1 MQMKAIVQI
10 LLLLGLQVNCLYS
23 QEVIETDEE
32 SSKSGKKQ
40 KSEELFTNFD
50 DKPRGKAALRVVFYN
65 VENLFDTEDDPI
77 KNDDEFTPEGV
88 RHWTPQ
94 RYNAKLKSTY
104 KTLVA
109 LGGWEAPEI
118 IGFCEV
124 ENRKVLYDLCNET
137 SLRKWNYQIIHE
149 EGGDRRGI
157 DVAMIYRPDK
167 FKVYTHHAFNIR
179 FKSDTSYRTRD
190 ILLVSGALQNKDTL
204 HIFVNHW
211 PSKFGGAKET
221 EDRRMDVAKFV
232 KSKADSLLKRN
243 ENAKIVIMGDFND
256 EPHEPSIVEG
266 LNALTPQENEP
277 LRQNSLY
284 NLMALIKDGGTHKFQ
299 THWSIIDQFFVSS
312 GLLNSKNKT
321 HTYPQNAHIFKA
333 DFLVVPDEVNLGD
346 KPNRTFNGFQY
357 NGGFSDHLPIY
368 LDILTR

>member
-1 MQMKAIVQI
+1 MKAFVQI
-10 LLLLGLQVNCLYS
+10 LLLLVLRICNLYS
-23 QEVIETDEE
+23 QEEINTDDTL
-32 SSKSGKKQ
+32 SKRNISK
-40 KSEELFTNFD
+40 KSEELFKNFD
-50 DKPRGKAALRVVFYN
+50 DKPRGKSSIRVVFYN
-65 VENLFDTEDDPI
+65 VENLFDTENDPL

-149 EGGDRRGI
+149 ESGDRRGI
-157 DVAMIYRPDK
+157 DVALIYRPDK
-167 FKVYTHHAFNIR
+167 FKVYSHNALNIK

-190 ILLVSGALQNKDTL
+190 VLLVSGVLQNKDTL
-204 HIFVNHW
+204 HVFVNHW

-221 EDRRMDVAKFV
+221 EDKRMDVAKLV
-232 KSKADSLLKRN
+232 RSKADSLFKKN
-243 ENAKIVIMGDFND
+243 SNVKIVIMGDFND
-256 EPHEPSIVEG
+256 EPFEPSIVEG
-266 LNALTPQENEP
+266 LKAQTPSSEEP
-277 LRQNSLY
+277 PKPHSLY
-284 NLMALIKDGGTHKFQ
+284 NLMSLIKDGGTHKFQ
-299 THWSIIDQFFVSS
+299 THWSIIDQFIVSS
-312 GLLNSKNKT
+312 GLLISQNKT
-321 HTYPQNAHIFKA
+321 HTNPENAHIFKP
-333 DFLVVPDEVNLGD
+333 DFLVVPDETNLGD